1 VERHLEKEYGSKLPK
16 RVSGP
21 LPTGYRP
28 EMDITQGLEGDE
40 SSYYQ
45 SQIGVLRWMVELGR
59 IDIIITE
66 VSSLASC
73 LALPR
78 RGHLEALFHIY
89 AYLKK
94 KSNGTIILDP
104 TYPDIDL
111 SQFNDGAE
119 WSNFYGDVRE
129 VIPSNMPKPRGKTVV
144 VKLFV
149 DSDHAADKLTRR
161 SRTGFILYLNKAP
174 IVWFS
179 KRQGTIETSVFGAE
193 FVSMRTGIE
202 AGRALR
208 YKLRMMG
215 IPIEEPMY
223 CYGDNMSVIH
233 NTQKPESTLKKKSNS
248 ICYHFC
254 REAVAMGEVLTAHV
268 RSEDNPADICTK
280 LIPGGIKRD
289 KLCDMLLH
297 YYDGSEENG

>member
-1 VERHLEKEYGSKLPK
+1 
-16 RVSGP
+16 
-21 LPTGYRP
+21 
-28 EMDITQGLEGDE
+28 
-40 SSYYQ
+40 
-45 SQIGVLRWMVELGR
+45 
-59 IDIIITE
+59 
-66 VSSLASC
+66 
-73 LALPR
+73 
-78 RGHLEALFHIY
+78 
-89 AYLKK
+89 
-94 KSNGTIILDP
+94 
-104 TYPDIDL
+104 
-111 SQFNDGAE
+111 
-119 WSNFYGDVRE
+119 
-129 VIPSNMPKPRGKTVV
+129 MPKPRGKTVV

-149 DSDHAADKLTRR
+149 DSDHAADTLIRR
-161 SRTGFILYLNKAP
+161 SRTGFILYLNNAP